1 MKIESGNVGQGLVD
15 EARESRVG
23 REGQAASKQSAQET
37 NAGDQ
42 VALSDRVRQMKAL
55 AAEIT
60 NVKAIDTDRVAELRA
75 QVLSGAFTPSSEAIA
90 KALAEEFVGA

>member
-1 MKIESGNVGQGLVD
+1 MKIEAGNVGQGLID
-15 EARESRVG
+15 EAREARAG
-23 REGQAASKQSAQET
+23 REGQAAAKQSTAET
-37 NAGDQ
+37 EAGDQ

-60 NVKAIDTDRVAELRA
+60 DVKAVDADRVAELRA

-90 KALAEEFVGA
+90 KALAEELVGA